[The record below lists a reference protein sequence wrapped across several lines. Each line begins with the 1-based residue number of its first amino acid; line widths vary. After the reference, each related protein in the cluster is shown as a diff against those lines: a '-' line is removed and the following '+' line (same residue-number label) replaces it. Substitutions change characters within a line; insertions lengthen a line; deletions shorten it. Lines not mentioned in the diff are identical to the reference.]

1 MRSFSFGEIMDLFY
15 PDYYNKFHCIASDC
29 PDSCCKEWDVQVDP
43 ASAARYRALPGALGD
58 RLRSV
63 LEDVDG
69 ETVMRQTHDRRCP
82 MWRQDGLCEIQANL
96 GEAALCSVCSQFP
109 RLRHDY
115 GDFVE
120 LGLELS
126 CPEAAR
132 LILHSPTVTTVR
144 TTVPGGEPPE
154 YDTEAMAILKSS
166 REAVYTILNDQ
177 ALSPNEALAVLLLYA
192 YRVQAQL
199 DGEESFPFQINT
211 ALEEAHFLAQ
221 SGSTTDIFALYRTLE
236 ILTPAWRNL
245 LESIPVEQPW
255 GQKHRCL
262 ARYFID
268 RYWLQA
274 VSDYDLVGRVKF
286 ILASCLMIQSLAGDV
301 EYIAQL
307 YSKEIENDAD
317 NVYALLDAA
326 YTSPALTDVK
336 LLYLLTQQNNP

>member
-1 MRSFSFGEIMDLFY
+1 MDLFY
-15 PDYYNKFHCIASDC
+15 PDYYEIFRCIASDC

-43 ASAARYRALPGALGD
+43 VSAARYRALPGALGEH
-58 RLRSV
+58 LRAV

-132 LILHSPTVTTVR
+132 LILHSPSVTAVR
-144 TTVPGGEPPE
+144 SSVPSGEPPE
-154 YDTEAMAILKSS
+154 YDAEAMEILRSG
-166 REAVYTILNDQ
+166 RDVAYTILNDQ
-177 ALSPNEALAVLLLYA
+177 TLSPNEALAVLLLFA

-199 DGEESFPFQINT
+199 DGEEAFPFHPKS
-211 ALEEAHFLAQ
+211 ALEEAYSLAQ
-221 SGSTTDIFALYRTLE
+221 SGSMTDIFALYRTLE
-236 ILTPAWRNL
+236 ILTPAWRAL

-255 GQKHRCL
+255 EQHHRYL
-262 ARYFID
+262 ARYFVD

-286 ILASCLMIQSLAGDV
+286 ILASCLMIQSLPGCI
-301 EYIAQL
+301 EQIAQL

-326 YTSPALTDVK
+326 YTSPSLTDVK
-336 LLYLLTQQNNP
+336 LLYLLTRQHNK